1 MAAATSVSATKGGN
15 RRQFQAVFSKVW
27 GVKGTIDTSSLIDAA
42 GETNT
47 VTMTV
52 ATGGQDI
59 ALGDTI
65 LAWSCSVS
73 LNGLTVTP
81 YVSAAG
87 VISLR
92 VQNES
97 AGTVDLASAVFKFVV
112 ARIDTAFLP

>member
-52 ATGGQDI
+52 ATG
-59 ALGDTI
+59 
-65 LAWSCSVS
+65 
-73 LNGLTVTP
+73 LTVTP